1 MTTKKTIQTTKNKGS
16 IVTKNGKIFARIRF
30 TDDFGK
36 KRDLWRTATDK
47 KDAQAKL
54 KELIELS
61 ETRTAKEID
70 AVRMTLN
77 NLIDFYESTYLHEPV
92 YSNDRKISGL
102 RGVPQYTSLLKQIRA
117 EFGTRRI
124 EAITH
129 AELLRYKIKR
139 LNTPTKDNRQRG
151 IADVN
156 HAMQMLRRLFS
167 IAVREGWLNKSPF
180 QKGDSL
186 ISLADAPQR
195 TRIISF
201 EEETRLFT
209 AIEAHPS
216 RRHLKG
222 IVLIGLDMAF
232 RAGEIKTLK
241 KSDID
246 FSARTITIRAFNSKT
261 ARSRT
266 VAMTNR
272 VYEWLWAWCKNLKDD
287 DRPFPIQ
294 TFQTAWWNILK
305 QAKIEDLHFHD
316 TRATAISRMIA
327 AGLPHAEVMRVSGHL
342 TLACVFRYI
351 RPDESSI
358 HRAASVLDS
367 YLTSN
372 AITDENFDVI
382 M

>member
-1 MTTKKTIQTTKNKGS
+1 MKTKKITQTIKNKGS
-16 IVTKNGKIFARIRF
+16 IITKNGKIYARIRF

-36 KRDLWRTATDK
+36 KRDFWRTATDK
-47 KDAQAKL
+47 KDAQTKL
-54 KELIELS
+54 KELIEIS

-70 AVRMTLN
+70 AVKMTLGG
-77 NLIDFYESTYLHEPV
+77 LIDFYKSIYLHEPV

-102 RGVPQYTSLLKQIRA
+102 RGVRQYASMLKQLRA
-117 EFGTRRI
+117 EFGTMRI

-129 AELLRYKIKR
+129 AELLKYKIKR
-139 LNTPTKDNRQRG
+139 LNTPTQHNKQRG

-201 EEETRLFT
+201 EEETRLFA

-216 RRHLKG
+216 RKHLKG

-241 KSDID
+241 KSDIN
-246 FSARTITIRAFNSKT
+246 FQNRTITIRAFNSKT

-272 VYEWLWAWCKNLKDD
+272 VYSWLSEWCKNLKDNE
-287 DRPFPIQ
+287 RPFPIQ
-294 TFQTAWWNILK
+294 TFQTAWWNVLK

-316 TRATAISRMIA
+316 TRATCISRMIA

-351 RPDESSI
+351 RSDDSSV
-358 HRAASVLDS
+358 HRAANVLES
-367 YLTSN
+367 YLVSHSGKSEVSDT
-372 AITDENFDVI
+372 E